1 MSTFKEKIEEYKENF
16 EFMRSVA
23 SSDME
28 VFSYIIDLGKK
39 LQTDPLTEEKRTK
52 NNQVTKCQFQLYVD
66 WEDDKWKAYSD
77 GMISSGYAYILLDIF
92 NSISLEEAKKVET
105 TDFSELGIDDLL
117 SLNRTTGFY
126 QMIDIMRRNAE
137 TAA

>member
-1 MSTFKEKIEEYKENF
+1 MSTFSEKIAEYKENF

-28 VFSYIIDLGKK
+28 VFAYIIDLGKK
-39 LQTDPLTEEKRTK
+39 LQKDPLTEEKRITS
-52 NNQVTKCQFQLYVD
+52 NQVTQCQFKLYVD
-66 WEDDKWKAYSD
+66 WEDGKWKAYSD

-92 NSISLEEAKKVET
+92 NSISIDEAKRVKTE
-105 TDFSELGIDDLL
+105 DFKDLGIDDLL

-137 TAA
+137 KV